1 MKRRF
6 LAIVLCLAVAFSVV
20 ACGNGNENGTENTGA
35 TAGRNTVADDVAK
48 PSVISLPDYDN
59 FETMLSGDSEITQD
73 VILEYY
79 YTIMYDAELAL
90 KEVTDRAIADGD
102 IVNLDYTGYLEG
114 TAFSGGAATDQWID
128 VTNNCG
134 IDISSGESTGF
145 FIDGFTSGLVGAKKG
160 DTISC
165 EVTFPENYGNTDLA
179 GKITTFEF
187 VIHGVY
193 VEQAPEDL
201 TDEFVATNMAE
212 TYEVSTVDELLNL
225 CRESV
230 AYYYVMNYLIYNSV
244 VDIPEEYLNARMELY
259 YDYLVEYYGSE
270 EALNTAI
277 AQQGKTLE
285 AAKVSWL
292 SEIKALV
299 TEELIFAEIVKKDG
313 LKVDNQWYEDY
324 MSKFTSAYITYWS
337 SYYPDMTEETVEEM
351 LLKQYGLG
359 DVVAGKNYFMNQ
371 KAVRESIV
379 ENYNAQ
385 Q

>member
-165 EVTFPENYGNTDLA
+165 EVTFPENYGNADLA

-187 VIHGVY
+187 IIHGVY

-292 SEIKALV
+292 SKIKALV
-299 TEELIFAEIVKKDG
+299 TEELIFAEIVKHDG

>member
-1 MKRRF
+1 MKKRF

-20 ACGNGNENGTENTGA
+20 ACGNGNENGTENTGVI
-35 TAGRNTVADDVAK
+35 AGSNTVADDVEK
-48 PSVISLPDYDN
+48 PSVISLPKHDD
-59 FETMLSGDSEITQD
+59 FATMLSGNYEITQD

-102 IVNLDYTGYLEG
+102 IVNLDYTGYLDG

-134 IDISSGESTGF
+134 VDTSSGESTGY
-145 FIDGFTSGLVGAKKG
+145 FIDGFTSGLVGAQKG
-160 DTISC
+160 DTISY
-165 EVTFPENYGNTDLA
+165 EVTFPKDYGNTDLA
-179 GKITTFEF
+179 GKVTTFEF
-187 VIHGVY
+187 VIRGIY
-193 VEQAPEDL
+193 DEQAPEDL

-212 TYEVSTVDELLNL
+212 TYEVSTVNELLGL

-259 YDYLVEYYGSE
+259 YDYLVEYYGGE
-270 EALNTAI
+270 EALSTAI
-277 AQQGKTLE
+277 SQQGSTIEK
-285 AAKVSWL
+285 AKVSWL
-292 SEIKALV
+292 SEIEALV
-299 TEELIFAEIVKKDG
+299 TEELIFAEIVKQDG
-313 LKVDNQWYEDY
+313 LKVDNQWYKDY

-337 SYYPDMTEETVEEM
+337 SYYPDMTEESVEEM

-371 KAVRESIV
+371 KAVRESII
-379 ENYNAQ
+379 EKFNAQ

>member
-165 EVTFPENYGNTDLA
+165 EVTFPEDYGNTDLA

-201 TDEFVATNMAE
+201 TDEFVATNMTE
-212 TYEVSTVDELLNL
+212 TYEVSTVNELLDL

-259 YDYLVEYYGSE
+259 YDYLVEYYGGE
-270 EALNTAI
+270 EALSTMI
-277 AQQGKTLE
+277 SQQGSTLE
-285 AAKVSWL
+285 KAKVSWL
-292 SEIKALV
+292 SKIKALV
-299 TEELIFAEIVKKDG
+299 TEELIFAEIVKQDG